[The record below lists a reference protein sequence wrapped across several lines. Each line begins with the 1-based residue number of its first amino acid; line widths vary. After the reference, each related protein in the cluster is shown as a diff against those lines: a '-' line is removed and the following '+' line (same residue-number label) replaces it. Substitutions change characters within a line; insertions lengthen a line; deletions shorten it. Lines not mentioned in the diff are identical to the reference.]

1 MSVIDSLFVDAAVDV
16 DEVMRQLLPKLKGR
30 VIWSLFQRGYYQVMY

>member
-16 DEVMRQLLPKLKGR
+16 DEVSSELAVLLHTVVL
-30 VIWSLFQRGYYQVMY
+30 